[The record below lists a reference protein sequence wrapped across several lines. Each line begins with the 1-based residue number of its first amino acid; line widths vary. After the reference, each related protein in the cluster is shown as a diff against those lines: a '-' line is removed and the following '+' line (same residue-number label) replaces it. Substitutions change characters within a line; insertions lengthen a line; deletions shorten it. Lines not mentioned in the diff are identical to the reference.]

1 MSIIVLAAAAAAFLA
16 LGSTVP
22 AYAAAASATEQGPGD
37 PWGSAPAGP
46 GDPWG
51 SAPNGPGD
59 PWG

>member
-37 PWGSAPAGP
+37 PWGIVS
-46 GDPWG
+46 
-51 SAPNGPGD
+51 NGPGD
-59 PWG
+59 PWGIAADGPGDPWG